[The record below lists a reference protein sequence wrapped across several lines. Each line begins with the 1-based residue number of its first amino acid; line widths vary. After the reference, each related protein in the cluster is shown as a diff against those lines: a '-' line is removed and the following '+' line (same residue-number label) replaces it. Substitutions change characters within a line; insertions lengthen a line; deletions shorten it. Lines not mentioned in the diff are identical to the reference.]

1 MYMEEVFLE
10 CARVE
15 WRQNIKIPDK
25 VTDEQLEII
34 KATEGYIRVASVP
47 GSGKTFV
54 LTYRIAYLITELYVD
69 PASIVAL
76 TFTNKAA
83 GEMKQRLKEI
93 IGDKCNCFA
102 GTFHGYCNKILKE
115 EIHRL
120 SFPKTFSILD
130 KKAELDLIREVAEE
144 VQVSLKQ
151 STARKMMD
159 EMDKKK
165 LDTSYIEL
173 MTAEDTTQI
182 DARLETENN
191 AVERVFLGYIKK
203 QRENYVLD
211 FEDVMHFALFILDHF
226 PDAKKKWQD
235 RCQYVLCDEF
245 QDVSA
250 EQGRLLSVLSGRFG
264 NLFVVG
270 DDDQNI
276 YSWRGS
282 NPEYMI
288 HFHEDYPEVKSYQL
302 TENFR
307 STPQVVELA
316 KALIIQ
322 NKNRLEKDMFTRN
335 SPGAKPVFN
344 QLKTEK
350 EESVW
355 IANCIGREMEQGK
368 KYSDF
373 VVLVRASSQTRSLE
387 EAFVRRKVPYKILSG
402 AKFYEAEEI
411 RTVLA
416 YLRMV
421 YSLTDMDFVYTI
433 SRPRRGFGKKSI
445 ERLGKF
451 AKQQGCSLF
460 EALGAQI
467 ETGAAVKESVVKY
480 YHEIKRLHETYEQFS
495 SFELAKQCLAIDY
508 RAELEQDFD
517 QTKFE
522 NVTELLTTIQMLEKE
537 NLEPIPLE
545 DLLEHFALFTAQDD
559 DTRRNVVRVLTIH
572 TAKGLEFDTV
582 FVPGLIENQFPSYR
596 LKNED
601 EYEEERR
608 LLYVAMTRAKKM
620 LYLTSYKN
628 KVEGYPTRTSSL
640 LCGIHPSCLDCLNGS
655 CLPVGSVYA
664 PMVEKTGFAAG
675 DVVWHKI
682 FGRGVIQKVDDKAQ
696 VYDIQFDQ
704 LASVRRIQ
712 FRAELRTEEWKF
724 D

>member
-1 MYMEEVFLE
+1 MKL
-10 CARVE
+10 
-15 WRQNIKIPDK
+15 PDK
-25 VTDEQLEII
+25 VTEEQRNII
-34 KATEGYIRVASVP
+34 EATEGYIRVAAVP
-47 GSGKTFV
+47 GSGKTFA

-83 GEMKQRLKEI
+83 GEMKQRLKDI

-120 SFPKTFSILD
+120 SYPKTFSILD
-130 KKAELDLIREVAEE
+130 KKAELDLIREVADE

-151 STARKMMD
+151 STARKMMEEID
-159 EMDKKK
+159 RKK
-165 LDTSYIEL
+165 LDTTYIEWMIQPD
-173 MTAEDTTQI
+173 MTELN
-182 DARLETENN
+182 RLIAQTDE
-191 AVERVFLGYIKK
+191 AYQKVFYAYIKK
-203 QRENYVLD
+203 ERENYVLD
-211 FEDVMHFALFILDHF
+211 FEDVIHFALYILEHF
-226 PDAKKKWQD
+226 PDACEIWQN
-235 RCQYVLCDEF
+235 RCMYVLCDEF

-250 EQGRLLSVLSGRFG
+250 EQYHLLTVLSGKYG

-288 HFHEDYPEVKSYQL
+288 HFHENYPEVHSYQL

-307 STPQVVELA
+307 STPQVV
-316 KALIIQ
+316 ALSKSLICQ
-322 NKNRLEKDMFTRN
+322 NQNRLEKAMFTN
-335 SPGAKPVFN
+335 NLPGDKPVLN

-350 EESVW
+350 EEALW
-355 IANCIGREMEQGK
+355 IAKCIADGQTQDK
-368 KYSDF
+368 PYSDY
-373 VVLVRASSQTRSLE
+373 VVLVRASSQTRALE
-387 EAFVRRKVPYKILSG
+387 EAFVRRKIPYKILSG

-411 RTVLA
+411 RTVLT

-421 YSLTDMDFVYTI
+421 YSQTDLDFQYTI
-433 SRPRRGFGKKSI
+433 ARPRRGFGKKSQ
-445 ERLGKF
+445 EKLAQY
-451 AKQQGCSLF
+451 AKQHQCSVF
-460 EALGAQI
+460 QALGAAI
-467 ETGAAVKESVVKY
+467 ASGEVTKDPVVQY
-480 YHEIKRLHETYEQFS
+480 YQAMQQLHETYEKYS
-495 SFELAKQCLAIDY
+495 SYELAKACLAMGY

-517 QTKFE
+517 QTKLD
-522 NVTELLTTIQMLEKE
+522 NVSELLDTIHALEKE
-537 NLEPIPLE
+537 NMEPVPLE
-545 DLLEHFALFTAQDD
+545 DLLEHFALFTSQDA
-559 DTRRNVVRVLTIH
+559 DTKHNVVRVMTIH

-582 FVPGLIENQFPSYR
+582 FIPGLIENQFPSYR

-620 LYLTSYKN
+620 IYLTSYKN
-628 KVEGYPTRTSSL
+628 KVEGYPSRMSTL
-640 LCGIHPSCLDCLNGS
+640 LCGIDAACVNCVGGS
-655 CLPVGSVYA
+655 CLPAGA
-664 PMVEKTGFAAG
+664 AQTAMLEKSLFAAG

-704 LASVRRIQ
+704 LASIRRIQ

>member
-1 MYMEEVFLE
+1 M
-10 CARVE
+10 
-15 WRQNIKIPDK
+15 KIPDK

-115 EIHRL
+115 EI
-120 SFPKTFSILD
+120 
-130 KKAELDLIREVAEE
+130 
-144 VQVSLKQ
+144 
-151 STARKMMD
+151 
-159 EMDKKK
+159 
-165 LDTSYIEL
+165 
-173 MTAEDTTQI
+173 
-182 DARLETENN
+182 
-191 AVERVFLGYIKK
+191 
-203 QRENYVLD
+203 
-211 FEDVMHFALFILDHF
+211 
-226 PDAKKKWQD
+226 
-235 RCQYVLCDEF
+235 
-245 QDVSA
+245 
-250 EQGRLLSVLSGRFG
+250 
-264 NLFVVG
+264 
-270 DDDQNI
+270 
-276 YSWRGS
+276 
-282 NPEYMI
+282 
-288 HFHEDYPEVKSYQL
+288 
-302 TENFR
+302 
-307 STPQVVELA
+307 
-316 KALIIQ
+316 
-322 NKNRLEKDMFTRN
+322 
-335 SPGAKPVFN
+335 
-344 QLKTEK
+344 
-350 EESVW
+350 
-355 IANCIGREMEQGK
+355 
-368 KYSDF
+368 
-373 VVLVRASSQTRSLE
+373 
-387 EAFVRRKVPYKILSG
+387 
-402 AKFYEAEEI
+402 

-421 YSLTDMDFVYTI
+421 YSLADMDFVYTI

-467 ETGAAVKESVVKY
+467 AAGAAVKESVVKY

-495 SFELAKQCLAIDY
+495 SFELARQCLAIDY

-517 QTKFE
+517 QTKLE

-559 DTRRNVVRVLTIH
+559 DTRQNVVRVLTIH

-582 FVPGLIENQFPSYR
+582 FIPGLIENQFPSYR

-628 KVEGYPTRTSSL
+628 KVEGYPSRTSSL
-640 LCGIHPSCLDCLNGS
+640 LCGIDPSCLNCLNGS
-655 CLPVGSVYA
+655 RLPVGSVYA
-664 PMVEKTGFAAG
+664 PMVEKTGFAVG

-682 FGRGVIQKVDDKAQ
+682 FGRGVIQKVDTAEQ
-696 VYDIQFDQ
+696 VYEIQFDQ
-704 LASVRRIQ
+704 IASIRRIQ
-712 FRAELRTEEWKF
+712 FRAELRTEEWKI

>member
-1 MYMEEVFLE
+1 M
-10 CARVE
+10 
-15 WRQNIKIPDK
+15 KIPDK
-25 VTDEQLEII
+25 VTAEQLEII

-83 GEMKQRLKEI
+83 GEMKQRLKDI

-130 KKAELDLIREVAEE
+130 KKAELDMIREVADE

-159 EMDKKK
+159 ELDRKK
-165 LDTSYIEL
+165 LDTSYIDL
-173 MTAEDTTQI
+173 MTAEDITQI

-191 AVERVFLGYIKK
+191 AVERVFLGYIRK
-203 QRENYVLD
+203 QRENYALD
-211 FEDVMHFALFILDHF
+211 FEDVMHFALYIFDHF
-226 PDAKKKWQD
+226 PDAKEKWQD

-250 EQGRLLSVLSGRFG
+250 EQGRLLSVLSGKFG

-288 HFHEDYPEVKSYQL
+288 HFHEDYPQVKSYQL

-316 KALIIQ
+316 KALIVQ

-335 SPGAKPVFN
+335 ASGAKPVFN

-355 IANCIGREMEQGK
+355 IANQIDREIVQGK

-402 AKFYEAEEI
+402 ARFYEAEEI

-467 ETGAAVKESVVKY
+467 ASGAAVKGSVVKY
-480 YHEIKRLHETYEQFS
+480 YQEIKRIHETYEQFS
-495 SFELAKQCLAIDY
+495 SFELAQQCLAIDY
-508 RAELEQDFD
+508 RSELEQDFD
-517 QTKFE
+517 QTKLE

-559 DTRRNVVRVLTIH
+559 DTRRNMVRVLTIH

-582 FVPGLIENQFPSYR
+582 FIPGLIENQFPSYR

-628 KVEGYPTRTSSL
+628 KVEGYPSRTSSL
-640 LCGIHPSCLDCLNGS
+640 LCGIDPSCVNCLNGS
-655 CLPVGSVYA
+655 HLPVGGAHA
-664 PMVEKTGFAAG
+664 PMVEKTGFAVG

-682 FGRGVIQKVDDKAQ
+682 FGRGVIQKVDMAEQ
-696 VYDIQFDQ
+696 IYEIQFDQ
-704 LASVRRIQ
+704 ISSIRRIQ
-712 FRAELRTEEWKF
+712 FRAELRAEEWKI